1 MAERRGPLGQFSP
14 KTNCNQAAED
24 VGGGAGEP
32 FPLNAFPEFVAS
44 ITLPRVLDRRKTG
57 EKMLRGIPVSQGV
70 SRSRVVVLDRTRID
84 PAKWGI
90 LESDLAGEEERL
102 QSSLAE
108 TRRQILAVQ
117 ERLREAMGAE
127 EAQIFDAH
135 LLVLEDPML
144 LQETARFIREDLVSA
159 EYAFHQA
166 SEKYAEALGKVD
178 DSYLSERA
186 ADIRDVTQRVLSN
199 LMGQPLCSVLADLT
213 EPCIVAA
220 HDLTPSDTATMDP
233 AMVLGF
239 VTEVGTRT
247 SHTAILARSLRIPA
261 VLGLG
266 EAIGELNTG
275 QSVLL
280 DGFNGFVVIDP
291 AEQTLFEYGQLVDRQ
306 TSIEESLEVIHDDAA
321 ETKDGHRIILSANI
335 ERAADV
341 EGVLQCGATGV
352 GLFRTEFLF
361 INRSDL
367 PDEEEQFAAYRQVAE
382 SLAPDPVIIRTL
394 DLGGDKLLSHV
405 NVAAEMNPFLG
416 WRAIRLCLEETDLF
430 RTQLR
435 AILRASAFGD
445 LKIMYPMIS
454 GVEEL
459 DAANV
464 LLDECRGQLRA
475 EGVAFAEALEIGV
488 MIETPSAAMI
498 ADSLAKRV
506 KFFSIGTNDLIQY
519 ALAVDRLNEKIA
531 HLYEPTHPGILRLIK
546 ATVDAGKAHG
556 IWTGVCGEMAGDLAA
571 VPLLLGLGVGE
582 LSVTPSMVPR
592 VKMLIRSIEMS
603 QARELAE
610 FALGSESPKQILARA
625 EALAKAAVPSFFEV
639 LTD

>member
-1 MAERRGPLGQFSP
+1 VPT
-14 KTNCNQAAED
+14 K
-24 VGGGAGEP
+24 
-32 FPLNAFPEFVAS
+32 
-44 ITLPRVLDRRKTG
+44 RKTG

-90 LESDLAGEEERL
+90 LESDPAGEEDRL
-102 QSSLAE
+102 QASLME

-117 ERLREAMGAE
+117 ERLREALGAK

-144 LQETARFIREDLVSA
+144 IEEATRFIREDLVTA
-159 EYAFHQA
+159 EFALHKA

-186 ADIRDVTQRVLSN
+186 ADIRDVAQRVLAD
-199 LMGQPLCSVLADLT
+199 LMDQALCTGLADLT
-213 EPCIVAA
+213 EPCVVVA
-220 HDLTPSDTATMDP
+220 HDLTPSDTAMMDP

-239 VTEVGTRT
+239 ATEVGSRT

-266 EAIGELNTG
+266 EAISELHTGE
-275 QSVLL
+275 SVLL

-291 AEQTLFEYGQLVDRQ
+291 SEQTLFEYGQLVDRQ
-306 TSIEESLEVIHDDAA
+306 TSIEKSLEVIHDDAA
-321 ETKDGHRIILSANI
+321 ETRDGHRIILSANI

-341 EGVLQCGATGV
+341 ESVLQCGAIGV

-367 PDEEEQFAAYRQVAE
+367 PNEEEQFAAYRKVTE
-382 SLAPDPVIIRTL
+382 SLEPDPVIIRTL

-405 NVAAEMNPFLG
+405 NVAEEMNPFLG
-416 WRAIRLCLEETDLF
+416 WRAIRLCLQEKDLF

-435 AILRASAFGD
+435 AILRASVFGN

-464 LLDECRGQLRA
+464 LLDECREQLRD
-475 EGVAFAEALEIGV
+475 EGVAFAEDVEIGV

-498 ADSLAKRV
+498 ADSLARRV

-546 ATVDAGKAHG
+546 ATVDAGQAHG
-556 IWTGVCGEMAGDLAA
+556 IWTGICGEMAGDLAA
-571 VPLLLGLGVGE
+571 VPLLLGLGVSE

-592 VKMLIRSIEMS
+592 VKMLICSIEMS
-603 QARELAE
+603 EARKLAE
-610 FALGSESPKQILARA
+610 FALYSDSPKEILARA
-625 EALAKAAVPSFFEV
+625 EVLAKAAVPSFFEGAA
-639 LTD
+639 

>member
-1 MAERRGPLGQFSP
+1 MPT
-14 KTNCNQAAED
+14 K
-24 VGGGAGEP
+24 
-32 FPLNAFPEFVAS
+32 
-44 ITLPRVLDRRKTG
+44 RKTG
-57 EKMLRGIPVSQGV
+57 EKMLRGIPVSKGV

-84 PAKWGI
+84 PAKLGI
-90 LESDLAGEEERL
+90 LESDPAGEEDRL
-102 QSSLAE
+102 QASLVQ

-117 ERLREAMGAE
+117 ERLREALGAKD
-127 EAQIFDAH
+127 AQIFDAH

-144 LQETARFIREDLVSA
+144 IEQTTRLIREDLVTA
-159 EYAFHQA
+159 EFAFHEA
-166 SEKYAEALGKVD
+166 SEKYAKALGKVD

-186 ADIRDVTQRVLSN
+186 ADIRDVTQRVLAN
-199 LMGQPLCSVLADLT
+199 LMGQALCTGLADLT
-213 EPCIVAA
+213 EPCVVVA
-220 HDLTPSDTATMDP
+220 HDLTPSDTAMMDP

-239 VTEVGTRT
+239 ATEVGSRT

-266 EAIGELNTG
+266 EAISELHTGE
-275 QSVLL
+275 SVLL

-291 AEQTLFEYGQLVDRQ
+291 SEQTLFEYGQLVDRQ
-306 TSIEESLEVIHDDAA
+306 TSIEESLEVIHDDTA
-321 ETKDGHRIILSANI
+321 ETRDGHRITLSANI

-341 EGVLQCGATGV
+341 ESVLQCGAIGV

-367 PDEEEQFAAYRQVAE
+367 PDEEEQFAAYRKVTE

-405 NVAAEMNPFLG
+405 NVAEEMNPFLG
-416 WRAIRLCLEETDLF
+416 WRAIRLCLQEKDLF

-435 AILRASAFGD
+435 AILRASVFGN

-459 DAANV
+459 EAANV
-464 LLDECRGQLRA
+464 LLDECREQLRDD
-475 EGVAFAEALEIGV
+475 GVAFAEDVEIGV

-498 ADSLAKRV
+498 ADSLARRV

-546 ATVDAGKAHG
+546 ATVDAGQAHG
-556 IWTGVCGEMAGDLAA
+556 IWTGICGEMAGDLAV
-571 VPLLLGLGVGE
+571 VPLLLGLGVSE

-603 QARELAE
+603 EARKLAE
-610 FALGSESPKQILARA
+610 YALDSDSPKEILSRA
-625 EALAKAAVPSFFEV
+625 EALAKAAVPSFFEGAA
-639 LTD
+639 

>member
-1 MAERRGPLGQFSP
+1 VPT
-14 KTNCNQAAED
+14 K
-24 VGGGAGEP
+24 
-32 FPLNAFPEFVAS
+32 
-44 ITLPRVLDRRKTG
+44 RKTG

-70 SRSRVVVLDRTRID
+70 SRSRVVLLDRTRID

-90 LESDLAGEEERL
+90 LESDQAGEEDRL
-102 QSSLAE
+102 QTSLVE

-117 ERLREAMGAE
+117 ERLREAMGAD

-144 LQETARFIREDLVSA
+144 LQETARFIREDLVTA
-159 EYAFHQA
+159 EFAFHQA
-166 SEKYAEALGKVD
+166 SEKYADALAKVD

-186 ADIRDVTQRVLSN
+186 ADIRDVTQRVLAN
-199 LMGQPLCSVLADLT
+199 LMGQPQCTALADLT
-213 EPCIVAA
+213 EPCIVVA

-239 VTEVGTRT
+239 VTEVGSRT
-247 SHTAILARSLRIPA
+247 SHTAILARSMRIPA

-266 EAIGELNTG
+266 EAIGELHTG
-275 QSVLL
+275 ESVLL
-280 DGFNGFVVIDP
+280 DGFNGFVVVDP
-291 AEQTLFEYGQLVDRQ
+291 SEQTLFEYGQLVDRQ

-321 ETKDGHRIILSANI
+321 ETKDGHRIVLSANI

-394 DLGGDKLLSHV
+394 DLGGDKLVSHI
-405 NVAAEMNPFLG
+405 NVAAETNPFLG
-416 WRAIRLCLEETDLF
+416 WRAIRLCLQETDLF

-435 AILRASAFGD
+435 AILRASAFGN

-459 DAANV
+459 EAANA
-464 LLDECRGQLRA
+464 LLDECREQLRA
-475 EGVAFAEALEIGV
+475 EGVAFGDDVEVGV
-488 MIETPSAAMI
+488 MIEIPSAALI

-506 KFFSIGTNDLIQY
+506 KFLSIGTNDLIQY

-546 ATVDAGKAHG
+546 MTVDAGLAHG
-556 IWTGVCGEMAGDLAA
+556 IWTGICGEMAGDLTA
-571 VPLLLGLGVGE
+571 VPLLLGLGVTE

-603 QARELAE
+603 AARELAE
-610 FALGSESPKQILARA
+610 FALGSDSPKEIFTRA
-625 EALAKAAVPSFFEV
+625 EALAKSAVPDFFEGAA
-639 LTD
+639 

>member
-1 MAERRGPLGQFSP
+1 
-14 KTNCNQAAED
+14 
-24 VGGGAGEP
+24 
-32 FPLNAFPEFVAS
+32 
-44 ITLPRVLDRRKTG
+44 
-57 EKMLRGIPVSQGV
+57 MLRGIPVSQGV

-90 LESDLAGEEERL
+90 LESDQAGEEDRL
-102 QSSLAE
+102 QTSLVE

-117 ERLREAMGAE
+117 ERLREAMGAD

-144 LQETARFIREDLVSA
+144 LQETARFIREDLVTA
-159 EYAFHQA
+159 EFAFHQA
-166 SEKYAEALGKVD
+166 SEKYADALAKVD

-186 ADIRDVTQRVLSN
+186 ADIRDVTQRVLAN
-199 LMGQPLCSVLADLT
+199 LMGQPQCTALADLT
-213 EPCIVAA
+213 EPCIVVA

-239 VTEVGTRT
+239 VTEVGSRT
-247 SHTAILARSLRIPA
+247 SHTAILARSMRIPA

-266 EAIGELNTG
+266 EAIGELHTG
-275 QSVLL
+275 ESVLL

-291 AEQTLFEYGQLVDRQ
+291 SEQTLFEYGQLVDRQ

-321 ETKDGHRIILSANI
+321 ETKDGHRIVLSANI

-394 DLGGDKLLSHV
+394 DLGGDKLVSHI
-405 NVAAEMNPFLG
+405 NVAAETNPFLG

-435 AILRASAFGD
+435 AILRASAFGN

-459 DAANV
+459 EAANA
-464 LLDECRGQLRA
+464 LLDECREQLRA
-475 EGVAFAEALEIGV
+475 EGVAFGDDVEVGV
-488 MIETPSAAMI
+488 MIEIPSAALI

-506 KFFSIGTNDLIQY
+506 KFLSIGTNDLIQY

-546 ATVDAGKAHG
+546 MTVDAGLAHG
-556 IWTGVCGEMAGDLAA
+556 IWTGICGEMAGDLTA
-571 VPLLLGLGVGE
+571 VPLLLGLGVSE

-603 QARELAE
+603 EARKLAE
-610 FALGSESPKQILARA
+610 FALDSDSPKEILARA
-625 EALAKAAVPSFFEV
+625 EALAKAAVPSFFEGAA
-639 LTD
+639 

>member
-1 MAERRGPLGQFSP
+1 MPT
-14 KTNCNQAAED
+14 K
-24 VGGGAGEP
+24 
-32 FPLNAFPEFVAS
+32 
-44 ITLPRVLDRRKTG
+44 RKTG

-90 LESDLAGEEERL
+90 LESDPAGEEDRL
-102 QSSLAE
+102 QASLVE

-117 ERLREAMGAE
+117 ERLREAMGAK

-144 LQETARFIREDLVSA
+144 IEEATRFIREDLVTA
-159 EYAFHQA
+159 EFAFHEA

-186 ADIRDVTQRVLSN
+186 ADIRDVAQRVLAD
-199 LMGQPLCSVLADLT
+199 LMGQALCTGLADLT
-213 EPCIVAA
+213 EPCVVVA
-220 HDLTPSDTATMDP
+220 HDLTPSDTAMMDP
-233 AMVLGF
+233 AIVLGF
-239 VTEVGTRT
+239 VTEVGSRT
-247 SHTAILARSLRIPA
+247 SHMAILARSLRIPA

-266 EAIGELNTG
+266 EAISELHNGE
-275 QSVLL
+275 SVLL

-291 AEQTLFEYGQLVDRQ
+291 SEQTLFEYGQLVDRQ
-306 TSIEESLEVIHDDAA
+306 SSIEESLEVIHDDAA
-321 ETKDGHRIILSANI
+321 ETRDGHRIILSANI

-367 PDEEEQFAAYRQVAE
+367 PGEEEQFAAYRKVTE

-405 NVAAEMNPFLG
+405 NVAEEMNPFLG
-416 WRAIRLCLEETDLF
+416 WRAIRLCLEEKDLF

-435 AILRASAFGD
+435 AILRASVFGN

-459 DAANV
+459 EAANV
-464 LLDECRGQLRA
+464 LLDECREQLRD
-475 EGVAFAEALEIGV
+475 EGVAFAEDVEIGV

-498 ADSLAKRV
+498 ADRLARRV

-519 ALAVDRLNEKIA
+519 TLAVDRLNEKIA
-531 HLYEPTHPGILRLIK
+531 HLYEPTHPSILRLIK
-546 ATVDAGKAHG
+546 ATVDAGQAHG
-556 IWTGVCGEMAGDLAA
+556 IWTGICGEMAGDLAA
-571 VPLLLGLGVGE
+571 VPLLLGLGVSE

-603 QARELAE
+603 EARKLAE
-610 FALGSESPKQILARA
+610 FALDSDSPKEILARA
-625 EALAKAAVPSFFEV
+625 EALAKAAVPSFFEGAA
-639 LTD
+639 

>member
-1 MAERRGPLGQFSP
+1 MRLGPLTQFSQ
-14 KTNCNQAAED
+14 KTNRYQAAERANRGVGD
-24 VGGGAGEP
+24 V
-32 FPLNAFPEFVAS
+32 FPLIAFPDFGAS
-44 ITLPRVLDRRKTG
+44 ITLPRVLDRRNTG

-70 SRSRVVVLDRTRID
+70 SRSRVVVLNRTRIA
-84 PAKWGI
+84 PATGDI
-90 LESDLAGEEERL
+90 AEPDLAVEEDRL
-102 QSSLAE
+102 QAALAE
-108 TRRQILAVQ
+108 TRRQILSMQ
-117 ERLREAMGAE
+117 GRLRDAMGAK
-127 EAQIFDAH
+127 EALIFDSH

-144 LQETARFIREDLVSA
+144 LEEVSRFIREDLVSA
-159 EYAFHQA
+159 EYAFFKA
-166 SEKYAEALGKVD
+166 SEKYADALAKVD
-178 DSYLSERA
+178 DAYLSERA
-186 ADIRDVTQRVLSN
+186 ADIRDVTQRVLAN
-199 LMGQPLCSVLADLT
+199 LMGRPTCAGLADLT
-213 EPCIVAA
+213 EPCIVVA
-220 HDLTPSDTATMDP
+220 HDLTPSDTAMMDP
-233 AMVLGF
+233 AKVLGCL
-239 VTEVGTRT
+239 TEVGSRT

-266 EAIGELNTG
+266 EAISELHTG

-291 AEQTLFEYGQLVDRQ
+291 SKQMLFEYGQLVERQ

-321 ETKDGHRIILSANI
+321 ETRDGHRIILSSNI

-341 EGVLQCGATGV
+341 ESVLQCGAIGV

-367 PDEEEQFAAYRQVAE
+367 PNEEEQFEAYRHVAE

-416 WRAIRLCLEETDLF
+416 WRAIRLCLQEKDLF
-430 RTQLR
+430 STQLR
-435 AILRASAFGD
+435 AILRASAYGN
-445 LKIMYPMIS
+445 LKIMYPMVS

-459 DAANV
+459 EAANV
-464 LLDECRGQLRA
+464 LLDECREQLRA
-475 EGVAFAEALEIGV
+475 EDVAFADAVEIGV

-506 KFFSIGTNDLIQY
+506 QFFSIGTNDLIQY
-519 ALAVDRLNEKIA
+519 TLAVDRLNEKIA

-546 ATVDAGKAHG
+546 ATVDAGQAHG
-556 IWTGVCGEMAGDLAA
+556 IWTGVCGEMAGDVAA
-571 VPLLLGLGVGE
+571 VPLLLGLGVTE

-610 FALGSESPKQILARA
+610 FALDSDSPKEILARA
-625 EALAKAAVPSFFEV
+625 EALAKAAVPSFFEG
-639 LTD
+639 

>member
-1 MAERRGPLGQFSP
+1 
-14 KTNCNQAAED
+14 
-24 VGGGAGEP
+24 
-32 FPLNAFPEFVAS
+32 
-44 ITLPRVLDRRKTG
+44 
-57 EKMLRGIPVSQGV
+57 MLRGIPVSQGV

-90 LESDLAGEEERL
+90 LESDPAGEQDRL
-102 QSSLAE
+102 QASLME

-117 ERLREAMGAE
+117 ERLREALGAK

-144 LQETARFIREDLVSA
+144 IEEATRFIREDLVTA
-159 EYAFHQA
+159 EFALHKA

-186 ADIRDVTQRVLSN
+186 ADIRDVAQRVLAD
-199 LMGQPLCSVLADLT
+199 LMDQALCTGLADLT
-213 EPCIVAA
+213 EPCVVVA
-220 HDLTPSDTATMDP
+220 HDLTPSDTAMMDP

-239 VTEVGTRT
+239 ATEVGSRT

-266 EAIGELNTG
+266 EAISELHTGE
-275 QSVLL
+275 SVLL

-291 AEQTLFEYGQLVDRQ
+291 SEQTLFEYGQLVDRQ
-306 TSIEESLEVIHDDAA
+306 TSIEKSLEVIHDDAA
-321 ETKDGHRIILSANI
+321 ETRDGHRIILSANI

-341 EGVLQCGATGV
+341 ESVLQCGAIGV

-367 PDEEEQFAAYRQVAE
+367 PNEEEQFAAYRKVTE

-405 NVAAEMNPFLG
+405 NVAEEMNPFLG
-416 WRAIRLCLEETDLF
+416 WRAIRLCLQEKDLF

-435 AILRASAFGD
+435 AILRASVFGN

-464 LLDECRGQLRA
+464 LLDECREQLRD
-475 EGVAFAEALEIGV
+475 EGVAFAEDVEIGV

-498 ADSLAKRV
+498 ADSLARRV

-546 ATVDAGKAHG
+546 ATVDAGQAHG
-556 IWTGVCGEMAGDLAA
+556 IWTGICGEMAGDLAA
-571 VPLLLGLGVGE
+571 VPLLLGLGVSE

-592 VKMLIRSIEMS
+592 VKMLICSIEMS
-603 QARELAE
+603 EARKLAE
-610 FALGSESPKQILARA
+610 FALYSDSPKEILARA
-625 EALAKAAVPSFFEV
+625 EVLAKAAVPSFFEGAA
-639 LTD
+639 

>member
-1 MAERRGPLGQFSP
+1 VPT
-14 KTNCNQAAED
+14 K
-24 VGGGAGEP
+24 
-32 FPLNAFPEFVAS
+32 
-44 ITLPRVLDRRKTG
+44 RKTG

-90 LESDLAGEEERL
+90 LESDPAGEEDRL
-102 QSSLAE
+102 QASLVE

-117 ERLREAMGAE
+117 ERLREALGAK

-144 LQETARFIREDLVSA
+144 IEEATRFIREDLVTA
-159 EYAFHQA
+159 EFAFHEA

-186 ADIRDVTQRVLSN
+186 ADIRDVAQRVLAD
-199 LMGQPLCSVLADLT
+199 LMGQALCTGLADLT
-213 EPCIVAA
+213 EPCVVVA
-220 HDLTPSDTATMDP
+220 HDLTPSDTAMMDP

-239 VTEVGTRT
+239 VTEVGSRT

-266 EAIGELNTG
+266 EAISELHTGE
-275 QSVLL
+275 SVLL

-291 AEQTLFEYGQLVDRQ
+291 SEQTLFEYGQLVDRQ

-321 ETKDGHRIILSANI
+321 ETRDGHRIILSANI

-341 EGVLQCGATGV
+341 ESVLQCGAIGV

-367 PDEEEQFAAYRQVAE
+367 PDEEEQFAAYRKVTE

-405 NVAAEMNPFLG
+405 NVAEEMNPFLG
-416 WRAIRLCLEETDLF
+416 WRAIRLCLQEKDLF

-435 AILRASAFGD
+435 AILRASVFGN

-459 DAANV
+459 EAANV
-464 LLDECRGQLRA
+464 LLDECREQLRD
-475 EGVAFAEALEIGV
+475 EGVAFAEDVEIGV

-498 ADSLAKRV
+498 ADSLARRV

-546 ATVDAGKAHG
+546 ATVDAGQAHG
-556 IWTGVCGEMAGDLAA
+556 IWTGICGEMAGDLAA
-571 VPLLLGLGVGE
+571 VPLLLGLGVSE

-603 QARELAE
+603 EARKLAE
-610 FALGSESPKQILARA
+610 FALDSDSPKEILARA
-625 EALAKAAVPSFFEV
+625 EALAKAAVPSFFEGAA
-639 LTD
+639 

>member
-1 MAERRGPLGQFSP
+1 MPT
-14 KTNCNQAAED
+14 K
-24 VGGGAGEP
+24 
-32 FPLNAFPEFVAS
+32 
-44 ITLPRVLDRRKTG
+44 RKTG

-90 LESDLAGEEERL
+90 LESDLAGEEDRL
-102 QSSLAE
+102 QTALVE

-117 ERLREAMGAE
+117 ERLREAMGAK

-144 LQETARFIREDLVSA
+144 IEEATRFIREDLVTA
-159 EYAFHQA
+159 EFAFHEA

-186 ADIRDVTQRVLSN
+186 ADIRDVAQRVLAD
-199 LMGQPLCSVLADLT
+199 LMGQALCTGLADLT
-213 EPCIVAA
+213 EPCVVVA
-220 HDLTPSDTATMDP
+220 HDLTPSDTAMMDP
-233 AMVLGF
+233 AIVLGF
-239 VTEVGTRT
+239 VTEVGSRT
-247 SHTAILARSLRIPA
+247 SHMAILARSLRIPA

-266 EAIGELNTG
+266 EAISELHNGE
-275 QSVLL
+275 SVLL

-291 AEQTLFEYGQLVDRQ
+291 SEQTLFEYGQLVDRQ
-306 TSIEESLEVIHDDAA
+306 SSIEESLEVIHDDAA
-321 ETKDGHRIILSANI
+321 ETRDGHRIILSANI

-367 PDEEEQFAAYRQVAE
+367 PGEEEQFAAYRKVTE

-405 NVAAEMNPFLG
+405 NVAEEMNPFLG
-416 WRAIRLCLEETDLF
+416 WRAIRLCLEEKDLF

-435 AILRASAFGD
+435 AILRASVFGN

-459 DAANV
+459 EAANV
-464 LLDECRGQLRA
+464 LLDECREQLRD
-475 EGVAFAEALEIGV
+475 EGVAFAEDVEIGV

-498 ADSLAKRV
+498 ADRLARRV

-519 ALAVDRLNEKIA
+519 TLAVDRLNEKIA

-546 ATVDAGKAHG
+546 ATVDAGQAHG
-556 IWTGVCGEMAGDLAA
+556 IWTGICGEMAGDLAA
-571 VPLLLGLGVGE
+571 VPLLLGLGVSE

-603 QARELAE
+603 EARKLAE
-610 FALGSESPKQILARA
+610 FALDSDSPKEILARA
-625 EALAKAAVPSFFEV
+625 EALAKAAVPSFFEGAA
-639 LTD
+639 

>member
-1 MAERRGPLGQFSP
+1 
-14 KTNCNQAAED
+14 
-24 VGGGAGEP
+24 
-32 FPLNAFPEFVAS
+32 
-44 ITLPRVLDRRKTG
+44 
-57 EKMLRGIPVSQGV
+57 MLRGIPVSQGV

-90 LESDLAGEEERL
+90 LESELAGEEERL

-108 TRRQILAVQ
+108 TRRQILSVQ

-144 LQETARFIREDLVSA
+144 LQERARFIREDLVSA

-213 EPCIVAA
+213 EPCIVVA

-405 NVAAEMNPFLG
+405 NVAAEMNPFHG

-506 KFFSIGTNDLIQY
+506 QFFSIGTNDLIQY

-603 QARELAE
+603 QARKLAE
-610 FALGSESPKQILARA
+610 FALGSESPKQILSRA

>member
-1 MAERRGPLGQFSP
+1 
-14 KTNCNQAAED
+14 
-24 VGGGAGEP
+24 
-32 FPLNAFPEFVAS
+32 
-44 ITLPRVLDRRKTG
+44 
-57 EKMLRGIPVSQGV
+57 MLRGIPVSQGV

-90 LESDLAGEEERL
+90 LESDPAGEEDRL
-102 QSSLAE
+102 QASLVE

-117 ERLREAMGAE
+117 ERLREALGAK

-144 LQETARFIREDLVSA
+144 IEEATRFIREDLVTA
-159 EYAFHQA
+159 EFAFHEA

-186 ADIRDVTQRVLSN
+186 ADIRDVAQRVLAD
-199 LMGQPLCSVLADLT
+199 LMGQALCTGLADLT
-213 EPCIVAA
+213 EPCVVVA
-220 HDLTPSDTATMDP
+220 HDLTPSDTAMMDP

-239 VTEVGTRT
+239 VTEVGSRT

-266 EAIGELNTG
+266 EAISELHTGE
-275 QSVLL
+275 SVLL

-291 AEQTLFEYGQLVDRQ
+291 SEQTLFEYGQLVDRQ

-321 ETKDGHRIILSANI
+321 ETRDGHRIILSANI

-341 EGVLQCGATGV
+341 ESVLQCGAIGV

-367 PDEEEQFAAYRQVAE
+367 PDEEEQFAAYRKVTE

-405 NVAAEMNPFLG
+405 NVAEEMNPFLG
-416 WRAIRLCLEETDLF
+416 WRAIRLCLEEKDLF

-435 AILRASAFGD
+435 AILRASVFGN

-459 DAANV
+459 EAANV
-464 LLDECRGQLRA
+464 LLDECREQLRD
-475 EGVAFAEALEIGV
+475 EGVAFAEDVEIGV

-546 ATVDAGKAHG
+546 ATVDAGQAHG
-556 IWTGVCGEMAGDLAA
+556 IWTGICGEMAGDLAA
-571 VPLLLGLGVGE
+571 VPLLLGLGVSE

-603 QARELAE
+603 EARKLAE
-610 FALGSESPKQILARA
+610 FALDSDSPKEILARA
-625 EALAKAAVPSFFEV
+625 EALAKAAVPSFFEGGA
-639 LTD
+639 

>member
-1 MAERRGPLGQFSP
+1 VPT
-14 KTNCNQAAED
+14 K
-24 VGGGAGEP
+24 
-32 FPLNAFPEFVAS
+32 
-44 ITLPRVLDRRKTG
+44 RKTG

-90 LESDLAGEEERL
+90 LESDQAEEEEDRL
-102 QSSLAE
+102 QTSLVE

-117 ERLREAMGAE
+117 ERLREAMGAD

-144 LQETARFIREDLVSA
+144 LQETAQFIREDLVTA
-159 EYAFHQA
+159 EFAFHQA
-166 SEKYAEALGKVD
+166 SEKYADALAKVD

-186 ADIRDVTQRVLSN
+186 ADIRDVTQRVLAN
-199 LMGQPLCSVLADLT
+199 LMGQPQCTALADLT
-213 EPCIVAA
+213 EPCIVVA

-239 VTEVGTRT
+239 VTEVGSRT
-247 SHTAILARSLRIPA
+247 SHTAILARSMRIPA

-266 EAIGELNTG
+266 EAIGELHTG
-275 QSVLL
+275 ESVLL

-291 AEQTLFEYGQLVDRQ
+291 SEQTLFEYGQLVDRQ

-321 ETKDGHRIILSANI
+321 ETRDGHRIVLSANI

-405 NVAAEMNPFLG
+405 NVAEEMNPFLG
-416 WRAIRLCLEETDLF
+416 WRAIRLCLQEKDLF

-435 AILRASAFGD
+435 AILRASVFGN

-459 DAANV
+459 EAANV
-464 LLDECRGQLRA
+464 LLDECREQLRD
-475 EGVAFAEALEIGV
+475 EGVAFAEDVEIGV

-498 ADSLAKRV
+498 ADSLARRV

-546 ATVDAGKAHG
+546 ATVDAGQAHG
-556 IWTGVCGEMAGDLAA
+556 IWTGICGEMAGDLAA
-571 VPLLLGLGVGE
+571 VPLLLGLGVSE

-592 VKMLIRSIEMS
+592 VKMLICSIEMS
-603 QARELAE
+603 EARKLAE
-610 FALGSESPKQILARA
+610 FALDSDSPKEILARA
-625 EALAKAAVPSFFEV
+625 EALAKAAVPSFFEGAA
-639 LTD
+639 